1 MFKQRDAI
9 IRLLKDDDPETI
21 LLIKQQLAQ
30 GGAETIPDLRDL
42 LSIDDEKV
50 TVHIRE
56 ILTEIEIR
64 NAKATFEQICRR
76 ISTQKELE
84 QACWYLAEI
93 FLPGVEIALYQ
104 KTLDKWADELKTR
117 MSPHDSESARVATL
131 AQLFGKE
138 LGFRGNED
146 DYYSARNSLLPC
158 VMDTRL
164 GIPISLSVLY
174 MMAAQR
180 ASVLV
185 EGINLPGHFVVRHGA
200 VLFDPFHEGRVLTTR
215 DCAEILSHQ
224 KLTLHPSHLQA
235 AHPRLILIRILANLL
250 YIFERDK
257 NDSSHN
263 MVATWIRLLDPK

>member
-9 IRLLKDDDPETI
+9 VRLLKDDDPETI
-21 LLIKQQLAQ
+21 FLLKQQLAQ

-76 ISTQKELE
+76 ISTPSELE
-84 QACWYLAEI
+84 QACWNLAQI
-93 FLPGVEIALYQ
+93 FLPGVEIESYQ
-104 KTLDKWADELKTR
+104 KTLDKWANELKTR
-117 MSPHDSESARVATL
+117 LSPHDSESARVATL
-131 AQLFGKE
+131 AQFFGRD
-138 LGFRGNED
+138 LGFRGNAD

-174 MMAAQR
+174 MIAAQR
-180 ASVLV
+180 AAVVV

-200 VLFDPFHEGRVLTTR
+200 ILFDPFHEGRVLTTR

-235 AHPRLILIRILANLL
+235 AHPRLILIRMLANLL

-257 NDSSHN
+257 NDSSHD